1 VQLTLGAQAVV
12 ASFIMH
18 IVIDILQTGLMFCHI
33 LDDSIDSSY
42 DICTF
47 NYNRYYPTQSIHP
60 CLHSLLRGQW
70 PSEVDRV
77 DLITKPAFLCI

>member
-33 LDDSIDSSY
+33 LDESIDSSY
-42 DICTF
+42 NRRTF

-70 PSEVDRV
+70 PSE
-77 DLITKPAFLCI
+77 LEHESFINKPAFLCI